1 MDPEP
6 SLTPIMAEPVLP
18 AADTAEG
25 EVPNT
30 VVEVAESQVPEQVP
44 EIPESQVP
52 EIPESQVPESQ
63 VPVEEMMTQAAE
75 VPAAQPPPGQVV
87 LDEAQLAMET
97 QVVTAEGTPPSQEVE
112 MPWDEQ
118 DLQWDAKCKKC
129 QQPILPQEAVV
140 KAAKVLWCK
149 ECNTLYSMVK
159 RHQAWPPPCFQG
171 LTTDQQAAF
180 WAKCKEEKGENG
192 FSYQKIRDLLIRTTT
207 ESKMVQR
214 RLDVGG
220 TYYPLSVYKQRG
232 YDIKPGFEE
241 RNPRLWSDG
250 LQEYVYMLAETSVHE
265 SEVRQTVEAEVACA
279 ERMVKKRKKAVED
292 TKGEKEGEKNE
303 KAASSSSNPVVLD
316 LLTDSE
322 GGQLGGGGMH
332 L

>member
-1 MDPEP
+1 
-6 SLTPIMAEPVLP
+6 
-18 AADTAEG
+18 
-25 EVPNT
+25 
-30 VVEVAESQVPEQVP
+30 
-44 EIPESQVP
+44 
-52 EIPESQVPESQ
+52 
-63 VPVEEMMTQAAE
+63 
-75 VPAAQPPPGQVV
+75 
-87 LDEAQLAMET
+87 
-97 QVVTAEGTPPSQEVE
+97 

-250 LQEYVYMLAETSVHE
+250 LQEWVYMLAETSVHE

-322 GGQLGGGGMH
+322 GGQLGGGECIYKDIAAPWAASKLILEYTTNTH
-332 L
+332 IY